1 MYFFHIRSKNRANL
15 QFFLHICKNLKKLI
29 VFTCVNRNILLI
41 LHHKI
46 KNNMKI
52 QFLGATREV
61 TGSKHLITT
70 DSGHTILLDCGMY
83 QGKGMETDADNR
95 DLGFDPATLDC
106 VVLSHAHIDH
116 SGLIP
121 YIVKMG
127 FKGDIYCTPA
137 TRDLCALMLTDT
149 AFIQEQD
156 VRTYNKKI
164 DRQHPHKEKGKT
176 YKIEPLYNQ
185 NDVNRAMRHFVT
197 YSYDRRFRLFDDVL
211 LTFTNSGHMLG
222 GAICSLEIYEEEE
235 GKKRWKRVTYT
246 GDIGRLHSHIL
257 PPPQLFPQCDYLIC
271 ESTYGDRIHDEQ
283 LVTEE
288 QLLGVVEDTCVYR
301 KGQLLIPSFSVGRT
315 QEIVYVLNQLY
326 NDGRLPHIPVYVDS
340 PMSTNATQIFR
351 MYPEELSDEVQ
362 DTLRFDADPFGFN
375 TLRYITDIRESKAL
389 NHKEEPCIIISASG
403 MLEAGRIKHHVANHI
418 SDPRCTILIVGYC
431 SPTTLGARI
440 QEPGLKWISIFGL
453 DRRIKAQI
461 AKIEGFSGHGDYKEM
476 IDYFTRS
483 LTVDQVKQVFVV
495 HGEEQAAETYKGH
508 LEEAGFKQIT
518 VPHKGETV
526 NL

>member
-1 MYFFHIRSKNRANL
+1 
-15 QFFLHICKNLKKLI
+15 
-29 VFTCVNRNILLI
+29 
-41 LHHKI
+41 
-46 KNNMKI
+46 MKI

-83 QGKGMETDADNR
+83 QGKGMETDAANR
-95 DLGFDPATLDC
+95 DLGFDPASLDC

-137 TRDLCALMLTDT
+137 TRDLCALMLADT

-164 DRQHPHKEKGKT
+164 DKQHPHKEKGKT

-185 NDVNRAMRHFVT
+185 NDVNRAMKQFVT

-222 GAICSLEIYEEEE
+222 GAICSLEVYEAENSEVRSQNSDQ
-235 GKKRWKRVTYT
+235 KCWKRVTYT
-246 GDIGRLHSHIL
+246 GDVGRAHCHIL

-271 ESTYGDRIHDEQ
+271 ESTYGDKLHDEQ
-283 LVTEE
+283 MVTEE
-288 QLLGVVEDTCVYR
+288 ELLGVVEDTCVYR

-351 MYPEELSDEVQ
+351 MYPDELSEEVQ
-362 DTLRFDADPFGFN
+362 DTLRFDPDPFGFN
-375 TLRYITDIRESKAL
+375 TLRYITDINESKAL
-389 NHKEEPCIIISASG
+389 NHKDEPCIIISASG

-431 SPTTLGARI
+431 EPSTLGARI
-440 QEPGLKWISIFGL
+440 QQPGLMWISIFGL

-461 AKIEGFSGHGDYKEM
+461 TKIEGFSGHGDYKEM

-483 LTVDQVKQVFVV
+483 LAVEQVKQVFVV
-495 HGEEQAAETYKGH
+495 HGEETAAEAYKGH

-518 VPHKGETV
+518 IPHKGEEISV
-526 NL
+526 

>member
-1 MYFFHIRSKNRANL
+1 
-15 QFFLHICKNLKKLI
+15 
-29 VFTCVNRNILLI
+29 
-41 LHHKI
+41 
-46 KNNMKI
+46 MKI

-83 QGKGMETDADNR
+83 QGKGLETDAANR
-95 DLGFDPATLDC
+95 DLGFDPAKLDC

-137 TRDLCALMLTDT
+137 TRDLCALMLADT

-164 DRQHPHKEKGKT
+164 DKQNPHKEKGKK

-185 NDVNRAMRHFVT
+185 NDVNRAMKLFVT

-222 GAICSLEIYEEEE
+222 GAICSLEVYEES
-235 GKKRWKRVTYT
+235 RWKRVTYT
-246 GDIGRLHSHIL
+246 GDIGRKHCHIL

-271 ESTYGDRIHDEQ
+271 ESTYGDRLHDEQ

-288 QLLGVVEDTCVYR
+288 ELLGVVDDTCVYR

-326 NDGRLPHIPVYVDS
+326 NDGRLPQIPVYVDS

-351 MYPEELSDEVQ
+351 MYPDELSEEVQ
-362 DTLRFDADPFGFN
+362 DTLRFDSDPFGFN
-375 TLRYITDIRESKAL
+375 TLRYITDISESKAL
-389 NHKEEPCIIISASG
+389 NHKDEPCIIISASG

-418 SDPRCTILIVGYC
+418 SDSRCTILIVGYC
-431 SPTTLGARI
+431 EPTTLGARI
-440 QEPGLKWISIFGL
+440 QQPGLQWISIFGQ
-453 DRRIKAQI
+453 DRKIKAQI
-461 AKIEGFSGHGDYKEM
+461 TKIEGFSGHGDYQEM
-476 IDYFTRS
+476 IDYLTRS
-483 LTVDQVKQVFVV
+483 LAVDQVQRVFVV
-495 HGEEQAAETYKGH
+495 HGEETAAETYKTH
-508 LEEAGFKQIT
+508 LEEAGFKCVE
-518 VPHKGETV
+518 VPQKGQTIE
-526 NL
+526 L

>member
-1 MYFFHIRSKNRANL
+1 
-15 QFFLHICKNLKKLI
+15 
-29 VFTCVNRNILLI
+29 
-41 LHHKI
+41 
-46 KNNMKI
+46 MKI

-83 QGKGMETDADNR
+83 QGKGMETDSANR
-95 DLGFDPATLDC
+95 DLGFDPAALDC

-137 TRDLCALMLTDT
+137 TRDLCALMLADT

-164 DRQHPHKEKGKT
+164 DRQNPHKEKGKR
-176 YKIEPLYNQ
+176 YKVEPLFNQ
-185 NDVNRAMRHFVT
+185 QDVNRAMKHFVT
-197 YSYDRRFRLFDDVL
+197 YGYDRRFRLFDDVL

-222 GAICSLEIYEEEE
+222 GAICSLEIYESCQPSSASHQNSSE
-235 GKKRWKRVTYT
+235 GSKRWKRLTYT
-246 GDIGRLHSHIL
+246 GDIGRHKSHIL

-271 ESTYGDRIHDEQ
+271 ESTYGDRLHDAPEA
-283 LVTEE
+283 TEE
-288 QLLGVVEDTCVYR
+288 QLLGIVEDTCVYR

-315 QEIVYVLNQLY
+315 QEIVYVLNKLY

-351 MYPEELSDEVQ
+351 MYPDDLSDEVQ
-362 DTLRFDADPFGFN
+362 DTLRFDSDPFGFN
-375 TLRYITDIRESKAL
+375 TLRYITDINESKIL

-431 SPTTLGARI
+431 EPTTLGARI
-440 QEPGLKWISIFGL
+440 QQPGLQWISIFGL

-461 AKIEGFSGHGDYKEM
+461 TKIESFSGHGDYQEM
-476 IDYFTRS
+476 TDYLTRS
-483 LTVDQVKQVFVV
+483 LQVQDVQRVFVV
-495 HGEEQAAETYKGH
+495 HGSEEASQAYKEH
-508 LEEAGFKQIT
+508 LHEAGFRNIE
-518 VPHKGETV
+518 VPEHGEEV
-526 NL
+526 VL

>member
-1 MYFFHIRSKNRANL
+1 
-15 QFFLHICKNLKKLI
+15 
-29 VFTCVNRNILLI
+29 
-41 LHHKI
+41 
-46 KNNMKI
+46 MKI
-52 QFLGATREV
+52 QFLGATHEV
-61 TGSKHLITT
+61 TGSKHLVTT

-83 QGKGMETDADNR
+83 QGKGMETDAANR

-156 VRTYNKKI
+156 VRMFNKKI
-164 DRQHPHKEKGKT
+164 DRQNPHKEKGKK
-176 YKIEPLYNQ
+176 YKVEPLYNQ
-185 NDVNRAMRHFVT
+185 NDVNKAMKHFVT

-222 GAICSLEIYEEEE
+222 GAVCSLEIYENDANDCSSPATR
-235 GKKRWKRVTYT
+235 RWKRLTYT
-246 GDIGRLHSHIL
+246 GDIGRKHCHIL
-257 PPPQLFPQCDYLIC
+257 PEPQLFPQCDYLIC
-271 ESTYGDRIHDEQ
+271 ESTYGDRLHDEQ
-283 LVTEE
+283 MVTEE

-351 MYPEELSDEVQ
+351 MYPDELSEEVR
-362 DTLRFDADPFGFN
+362 DTLQFDSDPFGFN

-389 NHKEEPCIIISASG
+389 NHKDEPCIIISASG

-431 SPTTLGARI
+431 EPTTLGARI
-440 QEPGLKWISIFGL
+440 QQPGLQWISIFGL

-461 AKIEGFSGHGDYKEM
+461 TKIEGFSGHGDYKEM
-476 IDYFTRS
+476 IDYLTRS
-483 LTVDQVKQVFVV
+483 LQVDKVQRVFVV
-495 HGEEQAAETYKGH
+495 HGDTTAAEAYKGH
-508 LEEAGFKQIT
+508 LSDAGFQNIS
-518 VPHKGETV
+518 VPEKGETII
-526 NL
+526 L

>member
-1 MYFFHIRSKNRANL
+1 
-15 QFFLHICKNLKKLI
+15 
-29 VFTCVNRNILLI
+29 
-41 LHHKI
+41 
-46 KNNMKI
+46 MKI

-83 QGKGMETDADNR
+83 QGKGMETDAANR
-95 DLGFDPATLDC
+95 DLGFDPAKLDC

-137 TRDLCALMLTDT
+137 TRDLCSLMLTDT

-164 DRQHPHKEKGKT
+164 D
-176 YKIEPLYNQ
+176 NQ
-185 NDVNRAMRHFVT
+185 NDVNRAMKHFVT
-197 YSYDRRFRLFDDVL
+197 YSYDRRFRIFDDVL

-222 GAICSLEIYEEEE
+222 GAICSLEIYENDIQPYPTASTTT
-235 GKKRWKRVTYT
+235 KRWKRLTYT
-246 GDIGRLHSHIL
+246 GDVGRLHCHIL
-257 PPPQLFPQCDYLIC
+257 PSPQLFPQCDYLIC
-271 ESTYGDRIHDEQ
+271 ESTYGDRLHDEQ
-283 LVTEE
+283 VVTEE

-351 MYPEELSDEVQ
+351 MYPDELSEEVR
-362 DTLRFDADPFGFN
+362 DTMQFDPDPFGFN

-389 NHKEEPCIIISASG
+389 NHKDEPCIIISASG

-431 SPTTLGARI
+431 EPTTLGARI
-440 QEPGLKWISIFGL
+440 QQPGLQWISIFGL

-461 AKIEGFSGHGDYKEM
+461 TKIEGFSGHGDYKEM

-483 LTVDQVKQVFVV
+483 LQVEGVKRTFIV
-495 HGEEQAAETYKGH
+495 HGDESAAEAYKGH
-508 LEEAGFKQIT
+508 LHDAGFRNIEIPQ
-518 VPHKGETV
+518 KGETV
-526 NL
+526 EL

>member
-1 MYFFHIRSKNRANL
+1 
-15 QFFLHICKNLKKLI
+15 
-29 VFTCVNRNILLI
+29 
-41 LHHKI
+41 
-46 KNNMKI
+46 MKI

-83 QGKGMETDADNR
+83 QGKGMETDAANR
-95 DLGFDPATLDC
+95 DLGFDPAKLDC

-116 SGLIP
+116 SGLLP
-121 YIVKMG
+121 YIYKLG
-127 FKGDIYCTPA
+127 FRGDIYCTPA
-137 TRDLCALMLTDT
+137 TRDLCALMLADT

-164 DRQHPHKEKGKT
+164 DRQNPHKEKGKK
-176 YKIEPLYNQ
+176 YFVEPLYNQ
-185 NDVNRAMRHFVT
+185 HDVDKVMHHFVT
-197 YSYDRRFRLFDDVL
+197 YGYDRRFRLFDDVL

-222 GAICSLEIYEEEE
+222 GAICSLEIYETVSPDETGETLD
-235 GKKRWKRVTYT
+235 GKGAPRRWKRLTYT
-246 GDIGRLHSHIL
+246 GDIGRKHCHIL
-257 PPPQLFPQCDYLIC
+257 PTPQLFPQCDYLIC
-271 ESTYGDRIHDEQ
+271 ESTYGDRLHEEE

-288 QLLGVVEDTCVYR
+288 MLLGVVEDTCVYR

-351 MYPEELSDEVQ
+351 MYPEEMSDEVR
-362 DTLRFDADPFGFN
+362 DTLRFDSDPFGFN

-389 NHKEEPCIIISASG
+389 NHKEDPCIIISASG

-431 SPTTLGARI
+431 EPTTLGARI
-440 QEPGLKWISIFGL
+440 QQPGLQWISIFGQ

-461 AKIEGFSGHGDYKEM
+461 TKIEGFSGHGDYKEM
-476 IDYFTRS
+476 IDYLTRS
-483 LTVDQVKQVFVV
+483 LMVDQVQRTFIV
-495 HGEEQAAETYKGH
+495 HGEEQAAEIYKTH
-508 LEEAGFKQIT
+508 LQEVGFKNIDIPQKGQI
-518 VPHKGETV
+518 VE
-526 NL
+526 L

>member
-1 MYFFHIRSKNRANL
+1 
-15 QFFLHICKNLKKLI
+15 
-29 VFTCVNRNILLI
+29 
-41 LHHKI
+41 
-46 KNNMKI
+46 MKI

-83 QGKGMETDADNR
+83 QGKGMETDAANR
-95 DLGFDPATLDC
+95 DLGFDPAKLDC

-121 YIVKMG
+121 YIVKLG

-137 TRDLCALMLTDT
+137 TRDLCSLMLTDT

-164 DRQHPHKEKGKT
+164 DKQNPHKEKGKK
-176 YKIEPLYNQ
+176 YKVEPLYTQ
-185 NDVNRAMRHFVT
+185 QDVNRAMKQFVT

-222 GAICSLEIYEEEE
+222 GAICSLEIYENDSQQLTANSQQHS
-235 GKKRWKRVTYT
+235 KRWKRLTYT
-246 GDIGRLHSHIL
+246 GDIGRKHCHIL

-271 ESTYGDRIHDEQ
+271 ESTYGDRLHDEQ
-283 LVTEE
+283 IVTEE
-288 QLLGVVEDTCVYR
+288 QLLGIVDDTCVYR

-351 MYPEELSDEVQ
+351 MYPDELSEEVR
-362 DTLRFDADPFGFN
+362 DTMQFDPDPFGFN
-375 TLRYITDIRESKAL
+375 TLRYITDISESKAL
-389 NHKEEPCIIISASG
+389 NHKDEPCIIISASG

-431 SPTTLGARI
+431 EPTTLGARI
-440 QEPGLKWISIFGL
+440 QQPGLQWISIFGL

-461 AKIEGFSGHGDYKEM
+461 TKLEGFSGHGDYQEM
-476 IDYFTRS
+476 IDYLTRS
-483 LTVDQVKQVFVV
+483 LITDQVQRVFVV
-495 HGEEQAAETYKGH
+495 HGEEGAAEAYKEH
-508 LEEAGFKQIT
+508 LHEAGFCT
-518 VPHKGETV
+518 VEIPTHGEIV
-526 NL
+526 EL

>member
-1 MYFFHIRSKNRANL
+1 
-15 QFFLHICKNLKKLI
+15 
-29 VFTCVNRNILLI
+29 
-41 LHHKI
+41 
-46 KNNMKI
+46 MKI

-83 QGKGMETDADNR
+83 QGKGMETDAANR
-95 DLGFDPATLDC
+95 DLGFDPAKLDC

-116 SGLIP
+116 SGLLP
-121 YIVKMG
+121 YIYKLG
-127 FKGDIYCTPA
+127 FRGDIYCTPA
-137 TRDLCALMLTDT
+137 TRDLCALMLADT

-164 DRQHPHKEKGKT
+164 DKQNPHKEKGKK
-176 YKIEPLYNQ
+176 YFIEPLYNQ
-185 NDVNRAMRHFVT
+185 HDVDKVMHHFVT
-197 YSYDRRFRLFDDVL
+197 YGYDRRFRLFDDVL

-222 GAICSLEIYEEEE
+222 GAICSLEIYEEEN
-235 GKKRWKRVTYT
+235 GAKRWKRVTYT
-246 GDIGRLHSHIL
+246 GDIGRKHCHIL

-271 ESTYGDRIHDEQ
+271 ESTYGDRLHDEE
-283 LVTEE
+283 LVSEE
-288 QLLGVVEDTCVYR
+288 MLLGVVEDTCVYR

-340 PMSTNATQIFR
+340 PMSTNATHIFR
-351 MYPEELSDEVQ
+351 MYPEELSDEVR
-362 DTLRFDADPFGFN
+362 DTMRFDPDPFGFN

-431 SPTTLGARI
+431 EPTTLGARI
-440 QEPGLKWISIFGL
+440 QQPGLQWISIFGQ

-461 AKIEGFSGHGDYKEM
+461 TKIEGFSGHGDYQEM
-476 IDYFTRS
+476 IDYLTRS
-483 LTVDQVKQVFVV
+483 LQVDKVQRVFVV
-495 HGEEQAAETYKGH
+495 HGEEQAAEAYKGH
-508 LEEAGFKQIT
+508 LEEVGFQHIDIPEKGQI
-518 VPHKGETV
+518 VE
-526 NL
+526 L